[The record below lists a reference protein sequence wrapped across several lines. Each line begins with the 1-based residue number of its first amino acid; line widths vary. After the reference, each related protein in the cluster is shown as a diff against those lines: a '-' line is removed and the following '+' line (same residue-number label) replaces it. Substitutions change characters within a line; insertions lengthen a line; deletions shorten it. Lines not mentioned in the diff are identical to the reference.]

1 MSEREDPERLLEGGG
16 SDLERCLIG
25 AIAGERPSPELRDR
39 MAQALGVPLAGAGL
53 AASVAA
59 SQAAATAKTVAG
71 IGAGAGG
78 MAPLAWISVGVVS
91 LVLAGA
97 IVGVGVWKHAPAKS
111 LPAPVTPAP
120 LPVQPPAQPE
130 PDPSPVVEMPLNAS
144 APLAQ
149 PRSRS
154 AATARDLARDLR
166 KQIALIDAARAAISA
181 SAGERALDLLRQY
194 QEKYQGGTFAP
205 EAAALKIE
213 ALAKL
218 GRAAE
223 ARAGAERFRAQY
235 GESPQTDRV
244 LRAAG
249 LAAP

>member
-39 MAQALGVPLAGAGL
+39 MAQALGVPLAAAGL
-53 AASVAA
+53 AATVAA
-59 SQAAATAKTVAG
+59 SQTAATAKTAAG

-78 MAPLAWISVGVVS
+78 MAPLAWISAGVVS

-97 IVGVGVWKHAPAKS
+97 IVGVAVWKDAPAKS

-154 AATARDLARDLR
+154 AATAQDLR

>member
-39 MAQALGVPLAGAGL
+39 MAQALGVPLTAAGL
-53 AASVAA
+53 AATVAA
-59 SQAAATAKTVAG
+59 SQTAATAKAAAG

-78 MAPLAWISVGVVS
+78 TAPLAWISVGVVS

-97 IVGVGVWKHAPAKS
+97 IVGVRVWKDAPAKS

-120 LPVQPPAQPE
+120 LPVLPPAQPE
-130 PDPSPVVEMPLNAS
+130 LDLSPVVGMPLNGS

-154 AATARDLARDLR
+154 VATARDLR

-249 LAAP
+249 LAVP

>member
-1 MSEREDPERLLEGGG
+1 
-16 SDLERCLIG
+16 
-25 AIAGERPSPELRDR
+25 
-39 MAQALGVPLAGAGL
+39 
-53 AASVAA
+53 
-59 SQAAATAKTVAG
+59 
-71 IGAGAGG
+71 
-78 MAPLAWISVGVVS
+78 
-91 LVLAGA
+91 
-97 IVGVGVWKHAPAKS
+97 VWKDAPAKS
-111 LPAPVTPAP
+111 LPAPVITPAT
-120 LPVQPPAQPE
+120 LPVLPPATPE
-130 PDPSPVVEMPLNAS
+130 GGLAPAVEIRLNGSPA
-144 APLAQ
+144 LAQ

-154 AATARDLARDLR
+154 AAPIRDLR
-166 KQIALIDAARAAISA
+166 KQIALIDAARTAISA

>member
-39 MAQALGVPLAGAGL
+39 MAQALGVPLAAAGL
-53 AASVAA
+53 AATVAA
-59 SQAAATAKTVAG
+59 SQTAATAKTAAG

-78 MAPLAWISVGVVS
+78 MAPLAWISAGVVS

-97 IVGVGVWKHAPAKS
+97 IVGVGVWKDAPAKS

-120 LPVQPPAQPE
+120 LPVQPPPE

-154 AATARDLARDLR
+154 VATARDLR
-166 KQIALIDAARAAISA
+166 KQIAIIDAARAAISA

-235 GESPQTDRV
+235 GESPQTDHV

>member
-39 MAQALGVPLAGAGL
+39 MAQALGIPLAAAGL
-53 AASVAA
+53 AATVAA
-59 SQAAATAKTVAG
+59 SQTAATAKTAAG

-78 MAPLAWISVGVVS
+78 TAPLAWISVGVVS

-97 IVGVGVWKHAPAKS
+97 IVGVGVWKDAPAKS

-120 LPVQPPAQPE
+120 LPVLPPAQPE
-130 PDPSPVVEMPLNAS
+130 LGLSPVVEMPLNAS

-154 AATARDLARDLR
+154 AATARDLR

-194 QEKYQGGTFAP
+194 QEKYQGGTFVP

-223 ARAGAERFRAQY
+223 ARTGAERFRTQY

>member
-39 MAQALGVPLAGAGL
+39 MAQALGVPLAAAGL
-53 AASVAA
+53 AATVAA
-59 SQAAATAKTVAG
+59 SQTAATAKTAAG

-78 MAPLAWISVGVVS
+78 TAPLAWISVGVVS
-91 LVLAGA
+91 LLLAGA
-97 IVGVGVWKHAPAKS
+97 VVGVGVGVWKDAPAKS

-120 LPVQPPAQPE
+120 LPVLPPAQPE
-130 PDPSPVVEMPLNAS
+130 LGLSPVVEMPLNGS
-144 APLAQ
+144 APVAQ

-154 AATARDLARDLR
+154 AATARDLR

>member
-1 MSEREDPERLLEGGG
+1 
-16 SDLERCLIG
+16 
-25 AIAGERPSPELRDR
+25 
-39 MAQALGVPLAGAGL
+39 
-53 AASVAA
+53 
-59 SQAAATAKTVAG
+59 
-71 IGAGAGG
+71 
-78 MAPLAWISVGVVS
+78 
-91 LVLAGA
+91 
-97 IVGVGVWKHAPAKS
+97 
-111 LPAPVTPAP
+111 
-120 LPVQPPAQPE
+120 
-130 PDPSPVVEMPLNAS
+130 MPLNAS

-154 AATARDLARDLR
+154 AGTARDLR

-213 ALAKL
+213 ALAQL

>member
-39 MAQALGVPLAGAGL
+39 MAQALGVPLAAAGL
-53 AASVAA
+53 AATVAA
-59 SQAAATAKTVAG
+59 SQTAATAKTAAG

-78 MAPLAWISVGVVS
+78 TAPLAWISVGVVS

-97 IVGVGVWKHAPAKS
+97 IVGVGVWKDAPAKI

-120 LPVQPPAQPE
+120 LPVLPPAQPE
-130 PDPSPVVEMPLNAS
+130 LGLSPVVEMPLNGS
-144 APLAQ
+144 APVAQ

-154 AATARDLARDLR
+154 AGTARDLR

>member
-39 MAQALGVPLAGAGL
+39 MAQALGVPLAAAGL
-53 AASVAA
+53 AATVAA
-59 SQAAATAKTVAG
+59 SQTAATAKTAAG
-71 IGAGAGG
+71 IWAGAGG
-78 MAPLAWISVGVVS
+78 TAPLAWISVGVVS

-97 IVGVGVWKHAPAKS
+97 IVGVGVWKDAPAKS
-111 LPAPVTPAP
+111 LPAPVITPAT
-120 LPVQPPAQPE
+120 LPVLPPATPE
-130 PDPSPVVEMPLNAS
+130 GGLAPAVEIRLNGSP
-144 APLAQ
+144 PLAQ
-149 PRSRS
+149 HRSRS
-154 AATARDLARDLR
+154 AAPIRDLR

>member
-1 MSEREDPERLLEGGG
+1 MIERQDPKRLLDGGA
-16 SDLERCLIG
+16 SDLERSLIG
-25 AIAGERPSPELRDR
+25 AIAGEQPSPELRDR
-39 MAQALGVPLAGAGL
+39 MAQALGVPLAAAGL
-53 AASVAA
+53 AATVAA
-59 SQAAATAKTVAG
+59 SQAAATAKTAAG
-71 IGAGAGG
+71 IGAGAGVT
-78 MAPLAWISVGVVS
+78 APLAWISVGVVS

-97 IVGVGVWKHAPAKS
+97 IVGVGVWRNAPAKS
-111 LPAPVTPAP
+111 LPAPVISPAT
-120 LPVQPPAQPE
+120 LPVLPPAQPE
-130 PDPSPVVEMPLNAS
+130 LGLSPVVEMPLNGS

-154 AATARDLARDLR
+154 VATARDLR
-166 KQIALIDAARAAISA
+166 KQIAIIDAARAAISA

>member
-1 MSEREDPERLLEGGG
+1 
-16 SDLERCLIG
+16 
-25 AIAGERPSPELRDR
+25 
-39 MAQALGVPLAGAGL
+39 
-53 AASVAA
+53 VAA
-59 SQAAATAKTVAG
+59 SQTAATAKTAAG
-71 IGAGAGG
+71 IGAGGG
-78 MAPLAWISVGVVS
+78 TAPLAWISVGVFS

-97 IVGVGVWKHAPAKS
+97 IVGVGVWKDARAKS

-120 LPVQPPAQPE
+120 LPVLPPAQPE
-130 PDPSPVVEMPLNAS
+130 LGLSPVVEMPLNGS
-144 APLAQ
+144 SPLAQ
-149 PRSRS
+149 PRNRS
-154 AATARDLARDLR
+154 AATARDLR
-166 KQIALIDAARAAISA
+166 KQIAIIDAARAAISA

>member
-39 MAQALGVPLAGAGL
+39 MAQALGVPLAAAGL
-53 AASVAA
+53 AATVAA
-59 SQAAATAKTVAG
+59 SQTAATAKTAAG

-78 MAPLAWISVGVVS
+78 TAPLAWISVGVVS

-97 IVGVGVWKHAPAKS
+97 IVGVGVWKDAPAKS

-120 LPVQPPAQPE
+120 LPVLPPAQPE
-130 PDPSPVVEMPLNAS
+130 LGLSPVVEMPLNAS

-154 AATARDLARDLR
+154 AATARDLR

-205 EAAALKIE
+205 EAAALKIQ

>member
-1 MSEREDPERLLEGGG
+1 MEGCACQEPARTGHSG
-16 SDLERCLIG
+16 TP
-25 AIAGERPSPELRDR
+25 A
-39 MAQALGVPLAGAGL
+39 
-53 AASVAA
+53 
-59 SQAAATAKTVAG
+59 
-71 IGAGAGG
+71 
-78 MAPLAWISVGVVS
+78 
-91 LVLAGA
+91 LVL
-97 IVGVGVWKHAPAKS
+97 
-111 LPAPVTPAP
+111 
-120 LPVQPPAQPE
+120 PPAQPE
-130 PDPSPVVEMPLNAS
+130 
-144 APLAQ
+144 LAVAG
-149 PRSRS
+149 RG
-154 AATARDLARDLR
+154 
-166 KQIALIDAARAAISA
+166 DAAQRFGAPRAASQPLCCDGPRPPEANRAYRCRRAAISA

-223 ARAGAERFRAQY
+223 ARSGAERFRAQY

>member
-39 MAQALGVPLAGAGL
+39 MAQALGVPLAAAGL
-53 AASVAA
+53 AATVAA
-59 SQAAATAKTVAG
+59 SQTAATAKTAAG
-71 IGAGAGG
+71 IGAGVT
-78 MAPLAWISVGVVS
+78 APLAWISVGVVS

-97 IVGVGVWKHAPAKS
+97 IVGVRVWKDAPAKS

-120 LPVQPPAQPE
+120 LPVLPPAQPE
-130 PDPSPVVEMPLNAS
+130 LDLSPVVEMPLNGS

-154 AATARDLARDLR
+154 VATARDLR
-166 KQIALIDAARAAISA
+166 KQIAIIDAARAAISA
-181 SAGERALDLLRQY
+181 SAGARALDLLRQY

-249 LAAP
+249 LAPP